1 MRARSQQGVGLVY
14 PGWQKFGAP
23 KGSDCPLCG
32 PCRPVTHLKLLRKNK
47 APLTR
52 MSHGT
57 PVKQPSPKCCS
68 RTTLRFRLA
77 SGNGTD
83 GLFPG
88 RKVYSEKARH
98 FGGIPL
104 KSRVSRERTGA
115 SVTCLITSARAIFS
129 MAIVPRPTAITDL
142 RRGARAKIKEGLN
155 TCCSHRKTRTR
166 YQPRMPIPTPL

>member
-1 MRARSQQGVGLVY
+1 MEWALSFVCGNA
-14 PGWQKFGAP
+14 WQVRREGN
-23 KGSDCPLCG
+23 CPLSVEWA
-32 PCRPVTHLKLLRKNK
+32 VTAGYMPELFRKNK

-68 RTTLRFRLA
+68 RTTLRFCSS

-88 RKVYSEKARH
+88 PKACPEKASH
-98 FGGIPL
+98 FGRIPL

-129 MAIVPRPTAITDL
+129 MAIAPRPTAITDL